1 MPAGV
6 KSWAGCTSCIQAD
19 PGLPTLDHDGT
30 LLSSSRTQMTPYS
43 DLSPLPSS
51 APAPSAR
58 YQHSRAIP
66 QGLRTPSTSL
76 AALTSPAP
84 HRRTQ
89 PPSTISLPFHPFP
102 NELFSFLLLFGE
114 PLGPQEP
121 FGLILEG
128 WQVPT
133 GAGRE
138 GIAAAGAP
146 HGTGHR
152 RLRLGGVLQGQEGGE
167 GRGPRGERGSVP
179 PGASAMRAAVRKG
192 LYGPPLS
199 YNN

>member
-1 MPAGV
+1 
-6 KSWAGCTSCIQAD
+6 
-19 PGLPTLDHDGT
+19 
-30 LLSSSRTQMTPYS
+30 MTPYS
-43 DLSPLPSS
+43 DLSPLLSS
-51 APAPSAR
+51 SPAPSAQLPAQQSDPTR
-58 YQHSRAIP
+58 PENPLHVAGGTDIP
-66 QGLRTPSTSL
+66 STPSSDT
-76 AALTSPAP
+76 T
-84 HRRTQ
+84 
-89 PPSTISLPFHPFP
+89 PPPTISLPFHPFP
-102 NELFSFLLLFGE
+102 NELFPFFLLFGE

-146 HGTGHR
+146 HGAGHR
-152 RLRLGGVLQGQEGGE
+152 RQRLGGVLQGQEGGE
-167 GRGPRGERGSVP
+167 GREPRGERGSVP

-192 LYGPPLS
+192 LYGPPMS